1 MKTLIKGNLIMNC
14 VANSDVNMYVQA
26 GWKIFEKP
34 TKKEI
39 KDTVKKTASLK
50 DKPLE
55 NENNT
60 DCDVIKK

>member
-1 MKTLIKGNLIMNC
+1 MNC